1 MDWKTALKNCLKVAG
16 VCIMLIIPFIAGIA
30 AKENAANG
38 FEAFIGWATMAV
50 TLGAAAFI
58 IYKTRKDGRKE

>member
-38 FEAFIGWATMAV
+38 FEAFIGWAAMAV
-50 TLGAAAFI
+50 TVTAAALL
-58 IYKTRKDGRKE
+58 IYKSSPANR